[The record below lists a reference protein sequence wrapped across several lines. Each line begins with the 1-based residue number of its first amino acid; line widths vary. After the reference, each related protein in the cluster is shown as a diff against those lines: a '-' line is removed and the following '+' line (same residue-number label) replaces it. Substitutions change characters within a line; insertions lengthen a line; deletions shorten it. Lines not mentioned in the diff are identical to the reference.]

1 MGLVHPDWGHKLG
14 TPIYAGDYED
24 GLRAVDP
31 DGTILVP
38 DGSGRGVEYDLG
50 FIEDHEV
57 DRRTFGEPVRYTISG
72 ILPRHRDRLPVLGF
86 DRPVQ

>member
-1 MGLVHPDWGHKLG
+1 
-14 TPIYAGDYED
+14 
-24 GLRAVDP
+24 
-31 DGTILVP
+31 
-38 DGSGRGVEYDLG
+38 
-50 FIEDHEV
+50 V